1 MQVITTLISFG
12 LVTLLFALL
21 FKFLPEA
28 KVAWRDVW
36 IGSVVT
42 ALLFTLGKTGLE
54 IYISKAAPES
64 GYGAAG
70 ALALVLLWVY
80 YSAQIFLM
88 GAEFT
93 NVYATEEGSRAR
105 KTEEVHA
112 PDIASAPVPIATLP
126 RAEPGLTPEAA
137 FQAGID
143 RLPALLGFDKK
154 KKIKPLRFL
163 GRLTGAA
170 LVLAAAGLAGRKG
183 KRPPRS

>member
-1 MQVITTLISFG
+1 M
-12 LVTLLFALL
+12 
-21 FKFLPEA
+21 FKYLPDTP
-28 KVAWRDVW
+28 VAWRDVW

-70 ALALVLLWVY
+70 ALALVLVWVY

-93 NVYATEEGSRAR
+93 NVYATEEGSRTQE
-105 KTEEVHA
+105 KQEVHA
-112 PDIASAPVPIATLP
+112 PDIAAAPSPIASLP
-126 RAEPGLTPEAA
+126 RPAKTRGASGAHGDLPDAVLGATMEK
-137 FQAGID
+137 
-143 RLPALLGFDKK
+143 LPALLGLGKGH
-154 KKIKPLRFL
+154 KIRPLRFL

-170 LVLAAAGLAGRKG
+170 LTLAAAGLAGRKSKKAG
-183 KRPPRS
+183 RT